1 MAKQN
6 HQVMT
11 SALEG
16 EYQPEQVIALKACF
30 DMLKEQFP
38 KEYHFIIRFASANK
52 GEGKDVWYII
62 DEGDKERIETML
74 RPADY

>member
-1 MAKQN
+1 M
-6 HQVMT
+6 
-11 SALEG
+11 
-16 EYQPEQVIALKACF
+16 IALKACF
-30 DMLKEQFP
+30 DILKEHFP
-38 KEYHFIIRFASANK
+38 KEYHFVIRFASANK